1 MIRRLFITLSA
12 LLALH
17 AATAQE
23 KVLESSARKA
33 PAWIGTTESEFIIVS
48 AEETT
53 LDAAQKR
60 CLNDIRQSIVN
71 AVCVNIRSEEALTE
85 RQTEDAVTSDIYR
98 RYESQLKTV
107 AGRLP
112 FITGI
117 SLSDAETYWEKRYM
131 KRDKSTY
138 YLCHVRYPF
147 PITRRNALIA
157 EFLRQDRAQ
166 YARLTA
172 LKEQFDTFSRVEEI
186 DRAITELEPLIAYF
200 FDDMRRDEAQALQ
213 RNYRKLYTMISVV
226 ACGNELGEHTFCFT
240 LNGRRVTTSRRPTIR
255 SQWATGIVVTP
266 TDEGLYRVTYNYE
279 MCPDDTENSI
289 ELIYLLGGQ
298 AVRHSFTFD
307 VRQDKMSVIPCGT
320 LELDLTP
327 HANAA
332 DSCAT
337 VTGWLDL
344 RSKYEAPF
352 EVTGLNLTAE
362 GIGVRIYTDLMARFE
377 GKSTHRLGFRFDG
390 PFPITTRRAAL
401 AQGVITLRNVQTGES
416 RDVRFALPY
425 KIRIQ

>member
-1 MIRRLFITLSA
+1 MKHRLLIALSA

-23 KVLESSARKA
+23 KVLESSAKKA
-33 PAWIGTTESEFIIVS
+33 PVWIGTTEAGSIIVS
-48 AEETT
+48 AEEPT

-60 CLNDIRQSIVN
+60 CLNDVRQSIVN
-71 AVCVNIRSEEALTE
+71 AVCVNIRSEETLTE
-85 RQTEDAVTSDIYR
+85 RQTEYTVASDIYR

-117 SLSDAETYWEKRYM
+117 SISDAETYWEKRYM
-131 KRDKSTY
+131 KRDKRTY
-138 YLCHVRYPF
+138 YICHVRYPF

-157 EFLRQDRAQ
+157 EFLRQDREQ
-166 YARLTA
+166 YAKLTA
-172 LKEQFDTFSRVEEI
+172 LKERFDTFTQIEAI

-200 FDDMRRDEAQALQ
+200 FDDMRRDEAVALQ
-213 RNYRKLYTMISVV
+213 RNYRKLYTMISTV

-240 LNGRRVTTSRRPTIR
+240 LNGRRVTTSRRPTVQ
-255 SQWATGIVVTP
+255 SQWATGIVITP
-266 TDEGLYRVTYNYE
+266 TDEGRYRVTYNYE
-279 MCPDDTENSI
+279 MCPDDMENSI

-298 AVRHSFTFD
+298 VVRHSFTFD

-327 HANAA
+327 HGNAA

-352 EVTGLNLTAE
+352 EVMGLNLSVE
-362 GIGVRIYTDLMARFE
+362 GIGDRIYTDLLARFE
-377 GKSTHRLGFRFDG
+377 GKGTHRLGFRFDG
-390 PFPITTRRAAL
+390 PFSITTRRAAL
-401 AQGVITLRNVQTGES
+401 TQGVITLRNVQTGES

>member
-71 AVCVNIRSEEALTE
+71 AVCVNIRSEETLTE
-85 RQTEDAVTSDIYR
+85 QQTEYSGASEIYR

-117 SLSDAETYWEKRYM
+117 SLSDAETYWEKRYV
-131 KRDKSTY
+131 KRDKRTY

-166 YARLTA
+166 YAKLTA
-172 LKEQFDTFSRVEEI
+172 LKERFDTFTRVEEI

-213 RNYRKLYTMISVV
+213 RNYRKLYTMISTV

-240 LNGRRVTTSRRPTIR
+240 LNDRRVTTSRRPTVR
-255 SQWATGIVVTP
+255 SQWATGITVTP

-279 MCPDDTENSI
+279 MCPDDAEKRI
-289 ELIYLLGGQ
+289 
-298 AVRHSFTFD
+298 
-307 VRQDKMSVIPCGT
+307 
-320 LELDLTP
+320 
-327 HANAA
+327 
-332 DSCAT
+332 
-337 VTGWLDL
+337 DL
-344 RSKYEAPF
+344 R
-352 EVTGLNLTAE
+352 
-362 GIGVRIYTDLMARFE
+362 
-377 GKSTHRLGFRFDG
+377 
-390 PFPITTRRAAL
+390 
-401 AQGVITLRNVQTGES
+401 
-416 RDVRFALPY
+416 
-425 KIRIQ
+425 

>member
-1 MIRRLFITLSA
+1 MKHRLLIALSA
-12 LLALH
+12 LLFLH
-17 AATAQE
+17 TTAAQE
-23 KVLESSARKA
+23 KVLESSAKKA
-33 PAWIGTTESEFIIVS
+33 PAWIGTTEAGFIIVS
-48 AEETT
+48 AEEPT

-71 AVCVNIRSEEALTE
+71 AVCVNIRSEETLTE
-85 RQTEDAVTSDIYR
+85 RQTEYAVASDIYR

-117 SLSDAETYWEKRYM
+117 LISDAETYWEKRYV
-131 KRDKSTY
+131 KRDKRTY

-157 EFLRQDRAQ
+157 EFLRQDREQ
-166 YARLTA
+166 YAKLTA
-172 LKEQFDTFSRVEEI
+172 LKEQFGTFTRIEEI

-200 FDDMRRDEAQALQ
+200 FDDMRRDEAQAFQ
-213 RNYRKLYTMISVV
+213 RNYRKLYTMISTV

-279 MCPDDTENSI
+279 ICPDDTENSI

-327 HANAA
+327 HSNVA

-352 EVTGLNLTAE
+352 EVTGLNLMVE
-362 GIGVRIYTDLMARFE
+362 GIGGRIYTDLMACFE

-401 AQGVITLRNVQTGES
+401 AQGVITLRNVQTDES